1 MCKCTNPARLR
12 QGFVFGVCPAEEQ
25 EVPSPSQRSEP
36 YVVLELMELVGAP
49 LVPISYP
56 GAPDGDTSGVHAA
69 IHILSKLLD

>member
-36 YVVLELMELVGAP
+36 YVVLELIELIGAP
-49 LVPISYP
+49 LVPISSP
-56 GAPDGDTSGVHAA
+56 AA
-69 IHILSKLLD
+69 ALWCP